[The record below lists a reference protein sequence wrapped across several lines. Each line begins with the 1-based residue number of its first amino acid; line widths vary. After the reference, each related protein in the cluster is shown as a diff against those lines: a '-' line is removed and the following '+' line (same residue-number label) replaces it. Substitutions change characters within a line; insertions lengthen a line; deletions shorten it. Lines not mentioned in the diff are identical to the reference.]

1 MEQNENYKDVYK
13 SLKELLSGIGMSDNW
28 VKGTVGF
35 YNNGK
40 TQTFD
45 LKSDNI
51 DEIKKAA
58 REFVKN
64 VNAHHN
70 TDDLKNVNDTHTTTV
85 ADCDTCE
92 KKDVCDLIS
101 SEYQYDKNKF
111 DDDTYTDIKDES
123 ANDLYIE
130 KTEDS
135 KTKISPTTTLKQ
147 TFYLISE
154 IHNNSPLFEV
164 HVIDLIDNF
173 AQYIDICRPKYMSSI
188 IDIVDKSS
196 GTMLY
201 SIKDTTPIIFESS
214 YLGTFNESTLYSINE
229 YYKYGREIYLY
240 NPITLKFYCISS
252 GDNNESGLPELDIEN
267 YGFKKA
273 SKVEESL
280 LFEYSKTKW

>member
-1 MEQNENYKDVYK
+1 MEKNENYKDFYK
-13 SLKELLSGIGMSDNW
+13 SLKELLSGIGMSDDW

-40 TQTFD
+40 IQTFD

-51 DEIKKAA
+51 NEIKKAA

-64 VNAHHN
+64 VNDTHN
-70 TDDLKNVNDTHTTTV
+70 TIV

-101 SEYQYDKNKF
+101 SEYQYDTNKF
-111 DDDTYTDIKDES
+111 ADDTYTDIKDES

-130 KTEDS
+130 KNEDS
-135 KTKISPTTTLKQ
+135 KTKTSPTTTLKQ

-154 IHNNSPLFEV
+154 IYNNSPLFEV

-173 AQYIDICRPKYMSSI
+173 AQYVDICRPKYMSSI
-188 IDIVDKSS
+188 IDVVDKSNGS
-196 GTMLY
+196 MLY

-214 YLGTFNESTLYSINE
+214 YLGTFMESTLYSINE

-252 GDNNESGLPELDIEN
+252 GDNDESGLPELDIEN

-273 SKVEESL
+273 SKVEEAL